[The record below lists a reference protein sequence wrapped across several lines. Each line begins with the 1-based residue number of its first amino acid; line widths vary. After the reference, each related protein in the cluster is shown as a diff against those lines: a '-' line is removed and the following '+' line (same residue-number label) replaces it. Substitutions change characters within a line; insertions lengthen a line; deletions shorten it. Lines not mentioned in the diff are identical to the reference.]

1 MTIPTEHSDP
11 SVGANDPNGFT
22 AALAAEELPAGHV
35 RNVVHEGAEVAVYN
49 VDGCFYATQD
59 QCTHGLA
66 SLSDGFLIGEF
77 IECPLHQGMF
87 DVRTGEASSPPCVTS
102 LKTYKTLVKD
112 GVIFLARSVN
122 KSAQPA

>member
-1 MTIPTEHSDP
+1 MTIEALRNETVVDALPLD
-11 SVGANDPNGFT
+11 GFT
-22 AALAAEELPAGHV
+22 AALDAEDLPEGHV
-35 RNVVHEGAEVAVYN
+35 RKVIHHGAEIAVFN
-49 VDGCFYATQD
+49 VEGCIYATQD

-102 LKTYKTLVKD
+102 LKTYKTEIKD
-112 GVIFLARSVN
+112 GVIFLAHLAN
-122 KSAQPA
+122 

>member
-1 MTIPTEHSDP
+1 MTIEAAHNETAGETLPSDDF
-11 SVGANDPNGFT
+11 A
-22 AALAAEELPAGHV
+22 AALDAKDLPEGHARKV
-35 RNVVHEGAEVAVYN
+35 IHHGAEIAVFN
-49 VDGCFYATQD
+49 VEGCIYATQD

-102 LKTYKTLVKD
+102 LKTYRTAIKD
-112 GVIFLARSVN
+112 GVIFLAH
-122 KSAQPA
+122 SAN